1 MHKFLT
7 NLNII
12 QNRINF
18 DSFGETSSTYRLN
31 PFNPLSYILI
41 IFVTIIGLIMFGCV
55 GMRKEMPK
63 HNPFKWQ

>member
-12 QNRINF
+12 QNRNNF
-18 DSFGETSSTYRLN
+18 DTLGQTASTYRLN
-31 PFNPLSYILI
+31 PYNPLSYVTVI
-41 IFVTIIGLIMFGCV
+41 IVTIIGLIMFGFV
-55 GMRKEMPK
+55 VMRKEIPK